1 VGEEETVPLLT
12 RRAGMSA
19 ADTAAHLGRGRR
31 HLYGY
36 HCDAMKHDADSS
48 MRGETRGAGL
58 GQAAFSLLREVVGLG
73 AEERERRLAG
83 HDPEVVAMVRDLL
96 DLDDDRMEPFAGGLP
111 SLPSTIGT
119 DAEIEPDADELGQ
132 LGPYRLLEV
141 LGEGGMGRVDLARQS
156 EPVERRVAL
165 KVISSKYLDEHTRDP
180 RAGAL
185 LPEGGAVD
193 GRRVAAADPGGAAS
207 AGGARRL
214 GAVRR
219 P

>member
-1 VGEEETVPLLT
+1 
-12 RRAGMSA
+12 
-19 ADTAAHLGRGRR
+19 
-31 HLYGY
+31 
-36 HCDAMKHDADSS
+36 
-48 MRGETRGAGL
+48 
-58 GQAAFSLLREVVGLG
+58 
-73 AEERERRLAG
+73 
-83 HDPEVVAMVRDLL
+83 
-96 DLDDDRMEPFAGGLP
+96 
-111 SLPSTIGT
+111 
-119 DAEIEPDADELGQ
+119 
-132 LGPYRLLEV
+132 
-141 LGEGGMGRVDLARQS
+141 MGRVDLARQS